1 MRVVVVPIKMEP
13 QLRYSLETGWPENPE
28 LWVSEETAS
37 NPEELNDILEKAN
50 RQWIRATAGEEEAR
64 IERQMID
71 RLIAFDNWARANA
84 GALREMRMKE
94 EEDEENGIDESYS
107 RD

>member
-13 QLRYSLETGWPENPE
+13 QLRYSLENGWPENPE

-37 NPEELNDILEKAN
+37 NQDKLNYLLEKAEK
-50 RQWIRATAGEEEAR
+50 QWLRATAEDLEAR
-64 IERQMID
+64 RERQMID